1 MKEKYTALAILRL
14 FAFVFVLGSVILQPI
29 MRSMT
34 LFNDHE
40 IIAIDFTLDTDT
52 GENESPEED
61 EAKDQKMEPL
71 VDFKD
76 QKGGNFA
83 KKHAI
88 FAKQYL
94 FQDYTLEIHVPPP
107 EHS

>member
-29 MRSMT
+29 MQSMT
-34 LFNDHE
+34 LFNDQK
-40 IIAIDFTLDTDT
+40 INAIDFALDTDT

-61 EAKDQKMEPL
+61 ESKDQKMEPL
-71 VDFKD
+71 GDFKD
-76 QKGGNFA
+76 QKGRNFA

-94 FQDYTLEIHVPPP
+94 LQDFTFEIHVPPP
-107 EHS
+107 EYS